1 MIGGDIM
8 QITTFGAIFGL
19 LIAIILI
26 IKNFKLYIV

>member
-26 IKNFKLYIV
+26 IKISSCI